1 MMVTIEYRNL
11 LTYKLASDRVS
22 KLNSGT
28 YLLSVLTDLWQ
39 KENRWKRK
47 NVRYLQEKGGN

>member
-1 MMVTIEYRNL
+1 MVTIEYRNL